1 VGPIVIETGA
11 LRKAFGDVAA
21 VDGLDL
27 AVERGEI
34 LGLLGPNGAGKTTT
48 TKILITLLR
57 PDSGRA
63 SVLGLDV
70 TTHADE
76 VRKRIGYVPQEL
88 TSDVYLTGLENLRL
102 FASLYGVP
110 GSDAR
115 RRIGD
120 ALKLVALE
128 GEEGKL
134 VRAYSGGMRKKLDI
148 ACGLL
153 HRPEVVFLDEPSLG
167 LDVGARRAVWDH
179 VLGMRAAGV
188 TVFLCTNSMEEAD
201 RLCDRI
207 AILDRGRIV
216 AAGTPG
222 ELKTGLG
229 GDVVTVTPEPRDGDG
244 GGAIARLETA
254 LRGLPFVKSARS
266 DGKSVLVTVERNE
279 TALPRVLEA
288 ARGAGVEVGSL
299 SYSQPHLD
307 DVFLKHTGARFD
319 ELDRKAAAA
328 KKKPRAH

>member
-1 VGPIVIETGA
+1 MGPAVIETKD
-11 LRKAFGDVAA
+11 LRKRFGDAAA

-27 AVERGEI
+27 RVERGEI

-57 PDSGRA
+57 PDSGTA

-70 TTHADE
+70 VTRADE
-76 VRKRIGYVPQEL
+76 VRRRLGYVPQEL
-88 TSDVYLTGLENLRL
+88 TADTYLTGLENLRL

-110 GSDAR
+110 RGETEA
-115 RRIGD
+115 RIGE
-120 ALKLVALE
+120 LVRLVALE
-128 GEEGKL
+128 GHEGKL
-134 VRAYSGGMRKKLDI
+134 VRTYSGGMRKKLDI

-167 LDVGARRAVWDH
+167 LDVAARRAVWDH
-179 VLGMRAAGV
+179 VLEMKRTGV
-188 TVFLCTNSMEEAD
+188 TVFLCTNAMDEAE

-216 AAGTPG
+216 ASGTPS
-222 ELKTGLG
+222 ELKSGLG
-229 GDVVTVTPEPRDGDG
+229 GDVVTVTPEPARDGDLE
-244 GGAIARLETA
+244 RLERA
-254 LRGLPFVKSARS
+254 LRPLPFVKSTKTDGRS
-266 DGKSVLVTVERNE
+266 LLVYVERNE
-279 TALPRVLEA
+279 TALPRVLES
-288 ARGAGVEVGSL
+288 AREAGVSVGSL

-319 ELDRKAAAA
+319 ELDRKAADA
-328 KKKPRAH
+328 KKPRRQR